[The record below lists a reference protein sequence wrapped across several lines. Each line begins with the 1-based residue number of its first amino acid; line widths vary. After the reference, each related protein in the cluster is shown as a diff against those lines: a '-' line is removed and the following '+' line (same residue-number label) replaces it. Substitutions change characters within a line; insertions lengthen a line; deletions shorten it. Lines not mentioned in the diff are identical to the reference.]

1 MALVSCGTL
10 EQDRPPLEQAP
21 ACEVRRG
28 EEGGEKGARPH
39 QGWPADRRASA
50 GRPQEGGREP
60 HTHRPLGC
68 AGQAV
73 AYASSWPCWTPGCAG
88 PDAPRRPL
96 QMIERGKKLRKR
108 IELATLMDG
117 STSTQASAGWWI
129 EAGCIRERKKRTA
142 AWSGAMDSSV
152 GDLLSVPSNLLDRLR
167 LAGERVEGGKREVP
181 AANFFLLWS
190 LFCVWLRMRRCANRD
205 FFSHRQR
212 EESSDDA
219 VCSWPQK
226 SRKRARG
233 ACASVWCY
241 T

>member
-1 MALVSCGTL
+1 MAPASCGTL
-10 EQDRPPLEQAP
+10 EQDRPPPEQAP

-96 QMIERGKKLRKR
+96 QLIERRQEVEKENRASNSDGREHNRRLQADGSKRAASEKGKKGQL
-108 IELATLMDG
+108 
-117 STSTQASAGWWI
+117 
-129 EAGCIRERKKRTA
+129 
-142 AWSGAMDSSV
+142 
-152 GDLLSVPSNLLDRLR
+152 LLDRWPWTPRLGICYRCHLIRWIACDLR
-167 LAGERVEGGKREVP
+167 ERESKGKKEQILLPISSSSEVC
-181 AANFFLLWS
+181 F
-190 LFCVWLRMRRCANRD
+190 
-205 FFSHRQR
+205 
-212 EESSDDA
+212 
-219 VCSWPQK
+219 VC
-226 SRKRARG
+226 G
-233 ACASVWCY
+233 FACADVPIEIFSPP
-241 T
+241 TERGEQR